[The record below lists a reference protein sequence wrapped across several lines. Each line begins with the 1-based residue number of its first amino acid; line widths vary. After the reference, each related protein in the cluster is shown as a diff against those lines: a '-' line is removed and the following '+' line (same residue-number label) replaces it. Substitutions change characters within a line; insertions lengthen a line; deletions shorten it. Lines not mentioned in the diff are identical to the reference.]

1 MSIRTASQ
9 SPSTLTGKL
18 QAQYV
23 THKPSPYPHPPPECS
38 RSLTQNAKKP
48 RVGGAELG
56 RNEYHTAVPDECEAR
71 VSTTLQYQTSVRL
84 APPLRQ
90 RCDGHHKNALFCQVL
105 QKVCACMTARP
116 VAGLLFRTDALP
128 SCHRGR
134 VREARA
140 K

>member
-1 MSIRTASQ
+1 MSLRTASQ

-23 THKPSPYPHPPPECS
+23 THKPSPLSPPTPGMLPIADLRTQ
-38 RSLTQNAKKP
+38 RSPALAGLSS
-48 RVGGAELG
+48 GGIMKS
-56 RNEYHTAVPDECEAR
+56 EYHTAVPDECKTK

-105 QKVCACMTARP
+105 QKSYEPITAACVRHLGDRRAI
-116 VAGLLFRTDALP
+116 G
-128 SCHRGR
+128 RG
-134 VREARA
+134 E
-140 K
+140 